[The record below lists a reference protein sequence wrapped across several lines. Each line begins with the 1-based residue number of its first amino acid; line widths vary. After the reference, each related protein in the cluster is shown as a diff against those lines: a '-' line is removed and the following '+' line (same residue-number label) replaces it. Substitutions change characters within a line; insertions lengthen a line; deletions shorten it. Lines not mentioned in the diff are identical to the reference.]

1 MLILQKGLKMQ
12 KKSIFSL
19 SFSDFFTKEFLLL
32 AILPFVVSAGLF
44 FGLYAI
50 LVDVPI
56 VEGSFFTNIFTNL
69 ISMILYALGGIASV
83 MLSLLSAL
91 VIIGFLTP
99 YAVAIVHKRHYS
111 EIKCDASITIMQS
124 LIFLAKTFAT
134 FFILLILFTPLYF
147 IPAVNALAL
156 QALFFYLFH
165 TLLVFD
171 VGTNIFNSSEY
182 KIFKK
187 KKYFT
192 IIITNFVLFL
202 LSQIPMVGLLIPLF
216 TVIVITHIS
225 FRYKKEVLQVQ

>member
-1 MLILQKGLKMQ
+1 MQ

-32 AILPFVVSAGLF
+32 AILPFFISAGLF

-56 VEGSFFTNIFTNL
+56 VEGSFFTNIFSNL
-69 ISMILYALGGIASV
+69 ISMVLYALGGIASV

-91 VIIGFLTP
+91 IIIGFLTP
-99 YAVAIVHKRHYS
+99 YAVSIVHKRHYS
-111 EIKCDASITIMQS
+111 EIERDTSITIIES
-124 LIFLAKTFAT
+124 LIFFAKTFAI

-147 IPAVNALAL
+147 IPAVNAIAL

-165 TLLVFD
+165 KLLVFD
-171 VGTNIFNSSEY
+171 VGTNIFNSNDY
-182 KIFKK
+182 KIFRKK
-187 KKYFT
+187 KRFSILT
-192 IIITNFVLFL
+192 TNLVLFL
-202 LSQIPMVGLLIPLF
+202 LSQIPMIGLLIPLF

-225 FRYKKEVLQVQ
+225 FKYKKEALQVLQTPL

>member
-1 MLILQKGLKMQ
+1 MQ

>member
-1 MLILQKGLKMQ
+1 MLIFQKGLKMQ
-12 KKSIFSL
+12 TKSIFSL
-19 SFSDFFTKEFLLL
+19 SFRDFFTKEFLLL
-32 AILPFVVSAGLF
+32 AILPFFVSAGLF

-69 ISMILYALGGIASV
+69 ISMILYALGGIASI

-99 YAVAIVHKRHYS
+99 YAVSIVHKRHYS
-111 EIKCDASITIMQS
+111 EIKCNTSITIMQS
-124 LIFLAKTFAT
+124 LIFFTKTFAI
-134 FFILLILFTPLYF
+134 FLMLLILFTPLYF
-147 IPAVNALAL
+147 IPAINALAL

-192 IIITNFVLFL
+192 ILTTNFVLFM
-202 LSQIPMVGLLIPLF
+202 LSQIPMIGLLIPLF

-225 FRYKKEVLQVQ
+225 FRYKKEVL

>member
-1 MLILQKGLKMQ
+1 MHT
-12 KKSIFSL
+12 KSIFSL

-32 AILPFVVSAGLF
+32 AILPFFVSAGLF

-56 VEGSFFTNIFTNL
+56 VEGSFFTNVFTNL
-69 ISMILYALGGIASV
+69 ISMILYALGGIASI

-99 YAVAIVHKRHYS
+99 YAVSIVHKRHYS
-111 EIKCDASITIMQS
+111 EIECNTSITIMQS
-124 LIFLAKTFAT
+124 LIFFTKTFAI
-134 FFILLILFTPLYF
+134 FLMLLVLFTPLYF
-147 IPAVNALAL
+147 IPAINALAL

-165 TLLVFD
+165 ALLVFD
-171 VGTNIFNSSEY
+171 VGSNIFSSSEY

-192 IIITNFVLFL
+192 ILTTNFILFM
-202 LSQIPMVGLLIPLF
+202 LSQIPMIGLLIPLF

-225 FRYKKEVLQVQ
+225 FKYKKEVLQVQ